1 MKKSKHQKI
10 KEHLESGRTITSW
23 QAIQEYRVT
32 RLSAIIFNLKKDG
45 MRIESKDYAGK
56 NNNGDSI
63 RYTTYKYLDIVEDK
77 EQLDMFSN
85 KPKQFKRWLDTP
97 PKLKKGD
104 IR

>member
-10 KEHLESGRTITSW
+10 KEHLESGKTITSW
-23 QAIQEYRVT
+23 QAITEYRVT

-85 KPKQFKRWLDTP
+85 KPKEFKRWLDTP